1 MGGGG
6 NGRMSGLWDKRRKS
20 GTDATELSLK
30 IPFNEPSVLQK
41 LTQKLEFYLEPIARD
56 RRIVIV
62 CVGTDR
68 STGDSLGPLVGTSLS
83 REASPHFALYGTLE
97 EPVHAMNLNET
108 LQKINRSF
116 RSPFVIA
123 VDACLGQVSSV
134 GCIQLGPGPVRP
146 GAGVNKELPPVGD
159 IHMTGIV
166 NVGGFME
173 YFVLQNTRLN
183 LVMKMSEI
191 IAQSLKL
198 AITNVRGRFIPYAM
212 PD

>member
-1 MGGGG
+1 M
-6 NGRMSGLWDKRRKS
+6 NGAWERRPS
-20 GTDATELSLK
+20 DSSEAAALSLK
-30 IPFNEPSVLQK
+30 IPYNEPSVVSRLAGR
-41 LTQKLEFYLEPIARD
+41 LESQLGTLPPE

-68 STGDSLGPLVGTSLS
+68 STGDSLGPLVGSSLS
-83 REASPHFALYGTLE
+83 RAANPTFDLYGTLE
-97 EPVHAMNLNET
+97 EPVHAMNLSDT
-108 LQKINRSF
+108 LLRILRTAKN
-116 RSPFVIA
+116 PFVIA

-134 GCIQLGPGPVRP
+134 GCIQVGSGPVRP

-159 IHMTGIV
+159 MHMTGIV

-183 LVMKMSEI
+183 LVVKMADIISESI
-191 IAQSLKL
+191 QLSIRR
-198 AITNVRGRFIPYAM
+198 TRGSVIPFAM

>member
-1 MGGGG
+1 
-6 NGRMSGLWDKRRKS
+6 MSGLWNEWHKS
-20 GTDATELSLK
+20 EAEDSALTLK
-30 IPFNEPSVLQK
+30 IPFNEPSVLER
-41 LTQKLEFYLEPIARD
+41 LSQKLEFYLKPLPYD
-56 RRIVIV
+56 RKIVIV

-68 STGDSLGPLVGTSLS
+68 STGDSLGPLVGSSLA
-83 REASPHFALYGTLE
+83 REASPHYELFGTLE
-97 EPVHAMNLNET
+97 EPVHAMNLSET
-108 LQKINRSF
+108 LQKIHRSF

-159 IHMTGIV
+159 IHITGIV

-191 IAQSLKL
+191 IAQSLKR
-198 AITNVRGRFIPYAM
+198 AIANVRGRVIPFAM

>member
-1 MGGGG
+1 M
-6 NGRMSGLWDKRRKS
+6 NGFWDKRQS
-20 GTDATELSLK
+20 PAAEAPALSLK
-30 IPFNEPSVLQK
+30 IPFNEPAVLQR
-41 LTQKLEFYLEPIARD
+41 LSQKLESFLEPLPQD
-56 RRIVIV
+56 RRIVVV

-83 REASPHFALYGTLE
+83 REAGLHFDLYGTLDD
-97 EPVHAMNLNET
+97 PVHAMNLNET
-108 LQKINRSF
+108 LLKINRSS

-134 GCIQLGPGPVRP
+134 GCIQLGTGPVRP

-183 LVMKMSEI
+183 LVMKMSDI
-191 IAQSLKL
+191 IAQSLRR
-198 AITNVRGRFIPYAM
+198 AILKVRGGVIPFAM

>member
-1 MGGGG
+1 M
-6 NGRMSGLWDKRRKS
+6 NGAWEKRPGS
-20 GTDATELSLK
+20 APESAALSLK
-30 IPFNEPSVLQK
+30 IPFNEPTVLQR
-41 LTQKLEFYLEPIARD
+41 LSQKLEHYLEDLPQE

-68 STGDSLGPLVGTSLS
+68 STGDSLGPLVGTALA
-83 REASPHFALYGTLE
+83 REYSPLFDLYGTLE
-97 EPVHAMNLNET
+97 EPVHAMNLGDT
-108 LQKINRSF
+108 LLKVMRSS
-116 RSPFVIA
+116 RQPFVIA
-123 VDACLGQVSSV
+123 IDACLGQVSSV
-134 GCIQLGPGPVRP
+134 GCIQLGSGPVRP

-183 LVMKMSEI
+183 LVVKMSEI
-191 IAQSLKL
+191 IAQSLLNAVHK
-198 AITNVRGRFIPYAM
+198 TRSNSVIPFAL

>member
-1 MGGGG
+1 M
-6 NGRMSGLWDKRRKS
+6 NGAWDKHS
-20 GTDATELSLK
+20 SSAPESAALSLK
-30 IPFNEPSVLQK
+30 IPFNEPTVLQR
-41 LTQKLEFYLEPIARD
+41 LSQQLEHFLEDLPPE
-56 RRIVIV
+56 RRIAIV

-68 STGDSLGPLVGTSLS
+68 STGDSLGPLVGTALA
-83 REASPHFALYGTLE
+83 RESDDALFDLYGTLE
-97 EPVHAMNLNET
+97 EPVHAMNLGDT
-108 LQKINRSF
+108 LLKISRSSA
-116 RSPFVIA
+116 RQPFVIA

-134 GCIQLGPGPVRP
+134 GCIQIGSGPVRP

-183 LVMKMSEI
+183 LVVKMSEI
-191 IAQSLKL
+191 IARSLLNAVRNKRSKP
-198 AITNVRGRFIPYAM
+198 AIPFAW

>member
-1 MGGGG
+1 
-6 NGRMSGLWDKRRKS
+6 MSGFWDKRQS
-20 GTDATELSLK
+20 PAAEPAALSLK
-30 IPFNEPSVLQK
+30 IPYNDPAVVQRLSHHLGRF
-41 LTQKLEFYLEPIARD
+41 LEPLEHH
-56 RRIVIV
+56 RRIVVV

-68 STGDSLGPLVGTSLS
+68 STGDSLGPLVGTSLL
-83 REASPHFALYGTLE
+83 REANSNFELYGTLD
-97 EPVHAMNLNET
+97 EPVHAMNLSET
-108 LQKINRSF
+108 LQKIMRAS
-116 RSPFVIA
+116 RDPYIIA

-134 GCIQLGPGPVRP
+134 GCIQLGAGPVRP

-183 LVMKMSEI
+183 LVMKMADMI
-191 IAQSLKL
+191 SLSLQK
-198 AITNVRGRFIPYAM
+198 AIRQARGDFIPYAL

>member
-1 MGGGG
+1 M
-6 NGRMSGLWDKRRKS
+6 NGAWEKRPGS
-20 GTDATELSLK
+20 APESAALSLK
-30 IPFNEPSVLQK
+30 IPFNEPSVLNR
-41 LTQKLEFYLEPIARD
+41 LSQKLEYYLEALPLE

-68 STGDSLGPLVGTSLS
+68 STGDSLGPLVGTALARDYSNL
-83 REASPHFALYGTLE
+83 FDLYGTLE
-97 EPVHAMNLNET
+97 EPVHAMNLGDT
-108 LQKINRSF
+108 LLKIMRSS
-116 RSPFVIA
+116 RQPFVIA
-123 VDACLGQVSSV
+123 IDACLGQVSSV
-134 GCIQLGPGPVRP
+134 GCIQVGDGPVRP

-183 LVMKMSEI
+183 LVVKMSEI
-191 IAQSLKL
+191 IAQSLLNAVHK
-198 AITNVRGRFIPYAM
+198 VRSNTVIPFAL